1 MKNILGK
8 RDNAER
14 CGMNLACARTRKT
27 DLWLKWSESGG
38 WRVDRG
44 WQGHLGLC
52 RSREGIWV
60 YSKCNG
66 KLLKRSKAVEW
77 YELIKRRERKE

>member
-38 WRVDRG
+38 WRGAQRLAG
-44 WQGHLGLC
+44 SLRAL
-52 RSREGIWV
+52 
-60 YSKCNG
+60 
-66 KLLKRSKAVEW
+66 
-77 YELIKRRERKE
+77 